1 VTGGRV
7 RPNVLGGAGGW
18 LWLALIILPIYYI
31 VLTSLKDQSA
41 FFTSNPLL
49 PPSAPTLDNY
59 GLVLR
64 AGFPRYFLNSVL
76 VTVGS
81 VVPAVAGLVHGGLR
95 DCPGAGP
102 VPRAEQPDLPARPGH
117 PAARHDHPIYWMITR
132 AHLYDTL
139 LALILPSIAFSIP
152 ISVLILTNFLRD
164 VASGTLRVDAPG
176 RCTDWGMLW
185 RLALPLTDP
194 PWSPRA
200 FYNAL
205 NVWNA
210 FLFPLILTQS
220 PELRVLPL
228 SLVDVPGRI
237 PAQHP
242 AVLASVVLGQPAA
255 AGDLRGGTQ
264 ATGQRHDRGIHQ
276 VGKGHHCAANK
287 SALVVRGGWDGHRPV
302 QATELFI
309 PHLRAH
315 GFDVRVEG
323 STAIYADPEFM
334 AGVDLVLQCVTMST
348 IEKAEFRGLRRRP
361 SRGAPGSPAG
371 TAGIADSFRN
381 TSDYLHLVG
390 GQFACHPGK
399 HPYGPGRGRGGQLRP
414 VHRDHQRRRSR
425 PPDHPR
431 NRGLRPGHRAV
442 WVARRRVRHVL
453 ATTTQRRR
461 DFDPGRS

>member
-81 VVPAVAGLVHGGLR
+81 VVPAVLVSFMAAYAIARGQGRFLALSNQIFLLGLAIPLH
-95 DCPGAGP
+95 ATII
-102 VPRAEQPDLPARPGH
+102 
-117 PAARHDHPIYWMITR
+117 PIYWMITR

-164 VASGTLRVDAPG
+164 VPRELFESMRLDG
-176 RCTDWGMLW
+176 CTDWGMLW
-185 RLALPLTDP
+185 RLALPLTRP
-194 PWSPRA
+194 A
-200 FYNAL
+200 VVTAGVYNAL

-228 SLVDVPGRI
+228 SLWTFQGEFQLNI
-237 PAQHP
+237 P
-242 AVLASVVLGQPAA
+242 AVLASVVLASLP
-255 AGDLRGGTQ
+255 L
-264 ATGQRHDRGIHQ
+264 
-276 VGKGHHCAANK
+276 
-287 SALVVRGGWDGHRPV
+287 LV
-302 QATELFI
+302 
-309 PHLRAH
+309 
-315 GFDVRVEG
+315 
-323 STAIYADPEFM
+323 IY
-334 AGVDLVLQCVTMST
+334 V
-348 IEKAEFRGLRRRP
+348 
-361 SRGAPGSPAG
+361 
-371 TAGIADSFRN
+371 
-381 TSDYLHLVG
+381 
-390 GQFACHPGK
+390 
-399 HPYGPGRGRGGQLRP
+399 
-414 VHRDHQRRRSR
+414 
-425 PPDHPR
+425 
-431 NRGLRPGHRAV
+431 
-442 WVARRRVRHVL
+442 VARRQLVSGMTAGFTR
-453 ATTTQRRR
+453 
-461 DFDPGRS
+461 